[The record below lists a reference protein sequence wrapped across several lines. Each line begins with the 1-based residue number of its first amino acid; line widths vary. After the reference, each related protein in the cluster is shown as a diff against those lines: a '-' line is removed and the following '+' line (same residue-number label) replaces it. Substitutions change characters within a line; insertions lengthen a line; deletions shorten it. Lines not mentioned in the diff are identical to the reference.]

1 MRGTIQ
7 APAADAIAA
16 EHAHPPACHQL
27 NYPICGESRCSAAR
41 CHDVHGDGGIRAG
54 GGTVAAG
61 ARPAV
66 LPAGQG
72 ARDTI
77 MRRREREVSARG
89 TAHEAGFPDH

>member
-41 CHDVHGDGGIRAG
+41 CY
-54 GGTVAAG
+54 
-61 ARPAV
+61 ARPPAAAFV
-66 LPAGQG
+66 PGRHGRGRPGASGPAGR
-72 ARDTI
+72 ARRPDTI
-77 MRRREREVSARG
+77 IRRREREVRPRHGA
-89 TAHEAGFPDH
+89 